1 MRFLLTVIFATL
13 ATAAAVP
20 DPAAAP
26 VAAPALVGCITCGNC
41 CGDSR
46 AIFSRTT
53 MNCFEV
59 GIVEEEEEEQEERG
73 SEKRLV

>member
-41 CGDSR
+41 NRPENTDPKTFVCCESG
-46 AIFSRTT
+46 
-53 MNCFEV
+53 N
-59 GIVEEEEEEQEERG
+59 
-73 SEKRLV
+73 RLWGQPCNL